1 MLSDDLACLAAQFRE
16 HEYDGVTL
24 TPEDVRRVAAVL
36 SQAALDAG
44 ALERLT
50 VPAAARL
57 DPEAVGGNVL
67 ALPARAVP
75 LFIDSARVPRDP
87 EPAA

>member
-1 MLSDDLACLAAQFRE
+1 M
-16 HEYDGVTL
+16 TL

-36 SQAALDAG
+36 SQAVLDAG

-57 DPEAVGGNVL
+57 DP
-67 ALPARAVP
+67 AVP
-75 LFIDSARVPRDP
+75 PANVVPFSPRDVAVPVRTLPSHP